1 MLSSRAMPC
10 RVACKPHA
18 QPVGSAAP
26 EQSKAGGRGAG
37 SGRRRGRRA
46 AYLLPLL
53 LVLRRLQLPS
63 QIQQLSLQG
72 TAEDRWAGSGSENLE
87 LVAEA
92 YYSTQQPAVH

>member
-1 MLSSRAMPC
+1 MRSR
-10 RVACKPHA
+10 
-18 QPVGSAAP
+18 VGSAAP
-26 EQSKAGGRGAG
+26 EQSNAGGRGAG
-37 SGRRRGRRA
+37 SRRRRGRRA

-72 TAEDRWAGSGSENLE
+72 TAEGSMGGSSGSENLE